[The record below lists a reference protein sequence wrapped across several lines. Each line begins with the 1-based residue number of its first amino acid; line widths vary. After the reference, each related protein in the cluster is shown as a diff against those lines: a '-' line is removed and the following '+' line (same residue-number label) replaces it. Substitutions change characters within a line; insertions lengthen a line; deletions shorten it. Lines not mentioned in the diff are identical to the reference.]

1 MTPFGFQSLKFAA
14 RPKTGPEAFELDAS
28 AVKVLKGIFFFI
40 SITRWKGEHAVL
52 QNS

>member
-28 AVKVLKGIFFFI
+28 AVKVLHRSIFI
-40 SITRWKGEHAVL
+40 EGS
-52 QNS
+52 